1 MPMNNY
7 FIDTSALFKRYIP
20 EAGTDILDDIF
31 KDIGTFYISDVTII
45 EVISNLKR
53 KNEITKE
60 LSNSI
65 YKKIKSEFFNDI
77 ASGNLKITG
86 ILSETIIE
94 AINLIDK
101 KYLTPLDSIQ
111 LAAALQLNAKNG
123 DTVFV
128 CSDKKLCTLAE
139 KYGLKSLLI

>member
-1 MPMNNY
+1 MNNY

-31 KDIGTFYISDVTII
+31 KNSGSFYISDVTII

-111 LAAALQLNAKNG
+111 LATALRLNAKNG
-123 DTVFV
+123 NTVFV

-139 KYGLKSLLI
+139 KCGLESLLI

>member
-1 MPMNNY
+1 MNNY

-20 EAGTDILDDIF
+20 ESGTAALDEIF
-31 KDIGTFYISDVTII
+31 KDSGIFYISDVTII

-77 ASGNLKITG
+77 ACGNLKTTG
-86 ILSETIIE
+86 VLSETIIE
-94 AINLIDK
+94 AINLIDT

-111 LAAALQLNAKNG
+111 LASALQLNTKSGN
-123 DTVFV
+123 TVFV
-128 CSDKKLCTLAE
+128 CSDKKLCTLAG
-139 KYGLKSLLI
+139 KLGLKSLLI